1 MHMRISLY
9 GVFTSSLKEPRLVK
23 WQLLCPCF
31 IVAHKVEC
39 VCVTYNR
46 VITAYTTMSYYPN
59 MPLISA
65 GLDQLNTL
73 RTSYRDG
80 GPDLEMAHTYSQWQA
95 CLYATY
101 ILNRLLCLALPEP
114 EKARLYCGPLVHQAA
129 LRLRS
134 GMTPESLLSAGPV
147 PLQLFR
153 DLQDAVLDCLEPDVR
168 DRLQK
173 ASRQNNPRDRRRTKS
188 HSSIDDLASH
198 FQHFEVDEEEEEE
211 DDRGRG
217 RWSKT
222 DDEDGQLYGAACQ
235 IRTRHKKK

>member
-1 MHMRISLY
+1 MTKPIPNSIAGKFHLAVYVTCYWLNRADPQPCMEHLWALLL
-9 GVFTSSLKEPRLVK
+9 GFVFGELSGRHKGKE
-23 WQLLCPCF
+23 
-31 IVAHKVEC
+31 
-39 VCVTYNR
+39 
-46 VITAYTTMSYYPN
+46 
-59 MPLISA
+59 A